1 MFRKTLNVSIVSLLA
16 IIAGGDPFG
25 ISWQGHIP
33 IELPDNTP
41 ATGANADQV
50 NEALFRAF
58 QRLDDADGRRLEAL
72 DYRLPSLSCGD
83 LIAWG
88 GVAYRVLSI
97 GFERIEPTGMV
108 YATVRHRTPGEPSPT
123 LRALIGAYV
132 EPHPNK
138 STALTVALTALAR
151 MCLDTNTDPADV
163 PVVAALGLSKQI
175 LEAAF
180 S

>member
-16 IIAGGDPFG
+16 TIAGGEPYG
-25 ISWQGHIP
+25 LSWQGHVP
-33 IELPDNTP
+33 IELPDDTP
-41 ATGANADQV
+41 ATNENADVV
-50 NEALFRAF
+50 NEVLFRAF
-58 QRLDDADGRRLEAL
+58 QRVDDADGRRLEDL

-88 GVAYRVLSI
+88 GAAYRVLAI

-123 LRALIGAYV
+123 LRALIGEYV

-138 STALTVALTALAR
+138 STPLTVALTALAR
-151 MCLDTNTDPADV
+151 MCLDTQTDPALV
-163 PVVAALGLSKQI
+163 PVLAALGLDKKT
-175 LEAAF
+175 LTAAF